1 MEVEQQ
7 KAIITLENPIKSS
20 KKEHFYAFAQ
30 HVPIGALCKIVCP
43 ECSFSLVEKT
53 SKIGNYKWVCPHCN
67 TIVGFVVV
75 NPEPVEEQK
84 EQPNQDA
91 SIEEP
96 VGSKEEKK
104 EKEEKEES
112 PKPLTKKIDNENLCN
127 LGELAWGG
135 FFSRKHY
142 PLRVGTIYI
151 GRKDDGE
158 PSDLQ
163 LEDSYVSRRSA
174 LLEVL
179 SSDKGFLFKLTV
191 KHASNPVYVNS
202 SEISVG
208 NSIYLNYGDVLI
220 FGKTKMTFKKK
231 V

>member
-7 KAIITLENPIKSS
+7 KAILTLENPIKAP
-20 KKEHFYAFAQ
+20 KHEHVYVFTQ
-30 HVPIGALCKIVCP
+30 RVPIGALCKIVCP
-43 ECSFSLVEKT
+43 ECGCNVVKKI
-53 SKIGNYKWVCPHCN
+53 SKVGKHRWDCPQCKA
-67 TIVGFVVV
+67 IIGFVA
-75 NPEPVEEQK
+75 EK
-84 EQPNQDA
+84 SEQPKKQKKQDKSNQDIPKQD
-91 SIEEP
+91 S
-96 VGSKEEKK
+96 VGSKEEGA
-104 EKEEKEES
+104 S
-112 PKPLTKKIDNENLCN
+112 KPHTKKIGNENLCN
-127 LGELAWGG
+127 LGELTWGG

-163 LEDSYVSRRSA
+163 LEDSYISRRSA

>member
-1 MEVEQQ
+1 MEKEQQ

-30 HVPIGALCKIVCP
+30 RVPIGALCKIVCP
-43 ECSFSLVEKT
+43 ECSFCLVEKT

-75 NPEPVEEQK
+75 NPEQVEEQK
-84 EQPNQDA
+84 EQLNQDA

-96 VGSKEEKK
+96 VGSKEE
-104 EKEEKEES
+104 S
-112 PKPLTKKIDNENLCN
+112 PKPHTKKIDNENLCN
-127 LGELAWGG
+127 LGELTWGG

-142 PLRVGTIYI
+142 PLRVGSIYI

>member
-30 HVPIGALCKIVCP
+30 RVPIGALCKILCP
-43 ECSFSLVEKT
+43 ECNFSLVEKT

-75 NPEPVEEQK
+75 NPEQVEEQK
-84 EQPNQDA
+84 EKPNQDA

-96 VGSKEEKK
+96 VGSKEE
-104 EKEEKEES
+104 S
-112 PKPLTKKIDNENLCN
+112 PKSHTKVIDHENLCN
-127 LGELAWGG
+127 LGELTWGG

-142 PLRVGTIYI
+142 PLRVGSIYI
-151 GRKDDGE
+151 GRKDEGE

-231 V
+231 M

>member
-1 MEVEQQ
+1 MEKEQQ

-30 HVPIGALCKIVCP
+30 RVPIGALCKIVCP
-43 ECSFSLVEKT
+43 ECSFCLVEKT

-75 NPEPVEEQK
+75 NPEQVEEQK

-96 VGSKEEKK
+96 VGSKEE
-104 EKEEKEES
+104 S
-112 PKPLTKKIDNENLCN
+112 PKPHTKKIDNENLCN

-142 PLRVGTIYI
+142 PLRVGSIYI

>member
-30 HVPIGALCKIVCP
+30 RVPIGALCKIVCP

-75 NPEPVEEQK
+75 NLEQVEEQK

-91 SIEEP
+91 SIEDP
-96 VGSKEEKK
+96 VGS
-104 EKEEKEES
+104 KEEKEES
-112 PKPLTKKIDNENLCN
+112 PKPHTKKIDNENLCN

>member
-7 KAIITLENPIKSS
+7 KAILTLENPIKAP
-20 KKEHFYAFAQ
+20 KHERVYIFTQ
-30 HVPIGALCKIVCP
+30 RVPIGALCKIVCP
-43 ECSFSLVEKT
+43 ECGFNVVKKI
-53 SKIGNYKWVCPHCN
+53 SKVGKQRWDCPQCKA
-67 TIVGFVVV
+67 IIGFVA
-75 NPEPVEEQK
+75 EK
-84 EQPNQDA
+84 SEQPKKQMKQDKSNQDIPKQD
-91 SIEEP
+91 S
-96 VGSKEEKK
+96 VGSKEEGA
-104 EKEEKEES
+104 S
-112 PKPLTKKIDNENLCN
+112 KPHTKKIDNENLCN
-127 LGELAWGG
+127 LGELTWGG

-142 PLRVGTIYI
+142 PLRVDTIYI
-151 GRKDDGE
+151 GRKDEGE

-163 LEDSYVSRRSA
+163 LEESYVSRRSA

-231 V
+231 M

>member
-1 MEVEQQ
+1 MEVEHR
-7 KAIITLENPIKSS
+7 KAIVTLKNPIKSL
-20 KKEHFYAFAQ
+20 KYEHVYAFTQ
-30 HVPIGALCKIVCP
+30 RVQVGLLYKIVCP
-43 ECSFSLVEKT
+43 ECGFSVVK
-53 SKIGNYKWVCPHCN
+53 KILKVGKQRWDCPHCKA
-67 TIVGFVVV
+67 IVGFAA
-75 NPEPVEEQK
+75 VEAEEQTKEQK
-84 EQPNQDA
+84 ESECLNQDA
-91 SIEEP
+91 PKAEP
-96 VGSKEEKK
+96 A
-104 EKEEKEES
+104 S
-112 PKPLTKKIDNENLCN
+112 PKEPEEETPKPHTKKIDNDTLCN
-127 LGELAWGG
+127 LGELTWGG

-142 PLRVGTIYI
+142 PFRIGSIYI
-151 GRKDDGE
+151 GRKDAGE

-163 LEDSYVSRRSA
+163 LDDSYVSRRSA

>member
-1 MEVEQQ
+1 MEKEQQ

-30 HVPIGALCKIVCP
+30 RVPIGALCKIVCP

-75 NPEPVEEQK
+75 NPEQVEEQK

-96 VGSKEEKK
+96 VGSKEE
-104 EKEEKEES
+104 S
-112 PKPLTKKIDNENLCN
+112 PKPHTKKIDNENLCN

>member
-1 MEVEQQ
+1 MEKEQQ

-30 HVPIGALCKIVCP
+30 RVPIGALCKIVCP

-75 NPEPVEEQK
+75 NPEQVEEQK
-84 EQPNQDA
+84 EQLNQDA

-96 VGSKEEKK
+96 VGSKEE
-104 EKEEKEES
+104 S
-112 PKPLTKKIDNENLCN
+112 PKPHTKKIDNENLCN

>member
-30 HVPIGALCKIVCP
+30 RVPIGALCKIVCP

-75 NPEPVEEQK
+75 NPEQVEEQK

-96 VGSKEEKK
+96 VGSKEE
-104 EKEEKEES
+104 S
-112 PKPLTKKIDNENLCN
+112 PKPHTKKIDNENLCN

>member
-1 MEVEQQ
+1 MEKEQQ

-30 HVPIGALCKIVCP
+30 RVPIGALCKIVCP

-75 NPEPVEEQK
+75 NPEQVEEQK
-84 EQPNQDA
+84 EQLNQVA
-91 SIEEP
+91 SIEEL
-96 VGSKEEKK
+96 VGSKEE
-104 EKEEKEES
+104 S
-112 PKPLTKKIDNENLCN
+112 LKPHAKKIDNENLCN
-127 LGELAWGG
+127 LGELTWGG

-142 PLRVGTIYI
+142 PLRVGSIYI

>member
-1 MEVEQQ
+1 MEKEQQ

-30 HVPIGALCKIVCP
+30 RVPVGALCKIVCP

-75 NPEPVEEQK
+75 NPEQVEEQK

-91 SIEEP
+91 SIEEA
-96 VGSKEEKK
+96 VCSKEEK
-104 EKEEKEES
+104 EKTSKPHTKVIEKD
-112 PKPLTKKIDNENLCN
+112 ILCN
-127 LGELAWGG
+127 LGELTWGV

-220 FGKTKMTFKKK
+220 FGKTKITFKKK

>member
-1 MEVEQQ
+1 MDVEQQ

-30 HVPIGALCKIVCP
+30 RVPIGALGKIVCP
-43 ECSFSLVEKT
+43 ECDFSIVKKI
-53 SKIGNYKWVCPHCN
+53 SKVGNHRWDCPQCKA
-67 TIVGFVVV
+67 IIGFVVV
-75 NPEPVEEQK
+75 NSEQVEEQK

-96 VGSKEEKK
+96 VSSKEAEA
-104 EKEEKEES
+104 ES
-112 PKPLTKKIDNENLCN
+112 PKPHTKVIDNDNLCN

-151 GRKDDGE
+151 GRMDDGE

>member
-20 KKEHFYAFAQ
+20 KKEHFYGFAQ
-30 HVPIGALCKIVCP
+30 RVPIGALCKIVCP

-91 SIEEP
+91 SIEKP
-96 VGSKEEKK
+96 VGSKE

>member
-1 MEVEQQ
+1 MEKEQQ

-30 HVPIGALCKIVCP
+30 RVPIGALCKIVCP
-43 ECSFSLVEKT
+43 ECSFCLVEKT

-75 NPEPVEEQK
+75 NPEQVEEQK
-84 EQPNQDA
+84 EQLNQDA

-96 VGSKEEKK
+96 VGSKEE
-104 EKEEKEES
+104 S
-112 PKPLTKKIDNENLCN
+112 PKPHTKKIDNENLCN

-142 PLRVGTIYI
+142 PLRVGSIYI

>member
-7 KAIITLENPIKSS
+7 KAILTLENPIKAP
-20 KKEHFYAFAQ
+20 KHEHVYIFTQ
-30 HVPIGALCKIVCP
+30 RVPIGALCKIVCP
-43 ECSFSLVEKT
+43 ECGFNVVKKI
-53 SKIGNYKWVCPHCN
+53 SKVGKQRWDCPQCKA
-67 TIVGFVVV
+67 IIGFVVV
-75 NPEPVEEQK
+75 NPEQVEEQK
-84 EQPNQDA
+84 ERPNQDA

-96 VGSKEEKK
+96 VGSKEEK
-104 EKEEKEES
+104 EES
-112 PKPLTKKIDNENLCN
+112 PKPHTKKIDNENLCN

>member
-1 MEVEQQ
+1 MEAEQQ

-30 HVPIGALCKIVCP
+30 RVPIGALCKIVCP

-75 NPEPVEEQK
+75 NPEQVEEQK

-96 VGSKEEKK
+96 VGSKEEK
-104 EKEEKEES
+104 EES
-112 PKPLTKKIDNENLCN
+112 PKPHTKKIDNENLCN

>member
-1 MEVEQQ
+1 MEKEQQ

-30 HVPIGALCKIVCP
+30 RVPIGALCKIVCP
-43 ECSFSLVEKT
+43 ECSFCLVEKT

-75 NPEPVEEQK
+75 NPEQVEEQK
-84 EQPNQDA
+84 EQLNQDA

-96 VGSKEEKK
+96 VGSKEE
-104 EKEEKEES
+104 S
-112 PKPLTKKIDNENLCN
+112 PKPHTKKIDNENLCN

>member
-1 MEVEQQ
+1 MEKEQQ

-30 HVPIGALCKIVCP
+30 RVPIGALCKIVCP
-43 ECSFSLVEKT
+43 ECSFCLVEKT

-75 NPEPVEEQK
+75 NPEQVEEQK

-96 VGSKEEKK
+96 VGSKEE
-104 EKEEKEES
+104 S
-112 PKPLTKKIDNENLCN
+112 PKPHTKKIDNENLCN

>member
-1 MEVEQQ
+1 MEKEQQ

-30 HVPIGALCKIVCP
+30 RVPIGALCKIVCP
-43 ECSFSLVEKT
+43 ECSFCLVEKT

-75 NPEPVEEQK
+75 NPEQVEEQK

-96 VGSKEEKK
+96 VGSKEE
-104 EKEEKEES
+104 S
-112 PKPLTKKIDNENLCN
+112 PKPHTKKIDNENLCN

-151 GRKDDGE
+151 GRKDEGE

>member
-7 KAIITLENPIKSS
+7 KAIITLENPIKAP
-20 KKEHFYAFAQ
+20 KHEHVYVFTQ
-30 HVPIGALCKIVCP
+30 RVPIGALCKIVCP

-96 VGSKEEKK
+96 VGSKEGKK

>member
-1 MEVEQQ
+1 MGVEQQ
-7 KAIITLENPIKSS
+7 KAIITLENPIKSP
-20 KKEHFYAFAQ
+20 KYERIYAFTQ
-30 HVPIGALCKIVCP
+30 RVSVGALCKIVCP
-43 ECSFSLVEKT
+43 ECGFSMVKKI
-53 SKIGNYKWVCPHCN
+53 SKVGKQRWDCPQCKA
-67 TIVGFVVV
+67 IVGFAAVDTVQAKG
-75 NPEPVEEQK
+75 QK
-84 EQPNQDA
+84 KCPNQDTPNVEVT
-91 SIEEP
+91 SSKGEEEET
-96 VGSKEEKK
+96 SK
-104 EKEEKEES
+104 
-112 PKPLTKKIDNENLCN
+112 PYTKKIDNEALCN
-127 LGELAWGG
+127 LGELTWGG

-142 PLRVGTIYI
+142 PLRVGSIYI
-151 GRKDDGE
+151 GRKDAVE

-163 LEDSYVSRRSA
+163 LDDSYVSRRSA
-174 LLEVL
+174 LLEIL

>member
-1 MEVEQQ
+1 MEAEQQ

-30 HVPIGALCKIVCP
+30 RVPIGALCKIVCP

-75 NPEPVEEQK
+75 NPEQVEEQK

-96 VGSKEEKK
+96 VGSKEE
-104 EKEEKEES
+104 S
-112 PKPLTKKIDNENLCN
+112 PKPHTKKIDNENLCN

>member
-1 MEVEQQ
+1 MEKEQQ

-20 KKEHFYAFAQ
+20 KKEHFYAFPQ
-30 HVPIGALCKIVCP
+30 RVPIGALCKIVCP

-75 NPEPVEEQK
+75 NPEQVEEQK
-84 EQPNQDA
+84 EQLNQDA

-96 VGSKEEKK
+96 VGSKEE
-104 EKEEKEES
+104 S
-112 PKPLTKKIDNENLCN
+112 PKPHTKKIDNENLCN

-151 GRKDDGE
+151 GRKDEGE

>member
-1 MEVEQQ
+1 MEKEQQ

-30 HVPIGALCKIVCP
+30 RVPIGALCKIVCP
-43 ECSFSLVEKT
+43 ECSFCLVEKT

-75 NPEPVEEQK
+75 NPEQVEEQK
-84 EQPNQDA
+84 EQLNQDA

-96 VGSKEEKK
+96 VGSKEA
-104 EKEEKEES
+104 KEES
-112 PKPLTKKIDNENLCN
+112 SKPHTKKIYENLCN
-127 LGELAWGG
+127 LGELTWGG

-142 PLRVGTIYI
+142 PLRVGSIYI

>member
-96 VGSKEEKK
+96 VGS
-104 EKEEKEES
+104 KEEKEES

>member
-1 MEVEQQ
+1 MEKEQQ

-30 HVPIGALCKIVCP
+30 RVPIGALCKIVCP

-75 NPEPVEEQK
+75 NPEQVEEQK
-84 EQPNQDA
+84 EQLNQDA

-96 VGSKEEKK
+96 VGSKEA
-104 EKEEKEES
+104 KEES
-112 PKPLTKKIDNENLCN
+112 SKPHTKKIDNENLCN
-127 LGELAWGG
+127 LGELTWGG

-142 PLRVGTIYI
+142 PLRVGSIYI

>member
-1 MEVEQQ
+1 MEVGQ
-7 KAIITLENPIKSS
+7 KKTILTLENPIKAP
-20 KKEHFYAFAQ
+20 KYEHVYAFTQ
-30 HVPIGALCKIVCP
+30 RVQVGQLCKIVCP
-43 ECSFSLVEKT
+43 ECGFSIVKKI
-53 SKIGNYKWVCPHCN
+53 SKVGKQRWDCPQCKA
-67 TIVGFVVV
+67 IVGFAAVDVEQAKKQKK
-75 NPEPVEEQK
+75 PEN
-84 EQPNQDA
+84 PNQDTR
-91 SIEEP
+91 
-96 VGSKEEKK
+96 KEELA
-104 EKEEKEES
+104 S
-112 PKPLTKKIDNENLCN
+112 PKEAEEETPKPHTKKIDNETLYN
-127 LGELAWGG
+127 LGELTWGG

-142 PLRVGTIYI
+142 PLRVGSIYI
-151 GRKDDGE
+151 GRKDAGE

-163 LEDSYVSRRSA
+163 LDDSYVSRRSA

>member
-20 KKEHFYAFAQ
+20 KKEHFYAFPQRVA
-30 HVPIGALCKIVCP
+30 IGALCKIVCP

-75 NPEPVEEQK
+75 NPEQVEEQK

-96 VGSKEEKK
+96 VGSKEE
-104 EKEEKEES
+104 S
-112 PKPLTKKIDNENLCN
+112 PKPHTKKIDNENLCN

>member
-1 MEVEQQ
+1 MEVVQQ

-30 HVPIGALCKIVCP
+30 RVPIGALCKIVCP

-53 SKIGNYKWVCPHCN
+53 SKIGNYKWFCPHCN

-75 NPEPVEEQK
+75 NPEQVEEQK

-96 VGSKEEKK
+96 VGSKEEK
-104 EKEEKEES
+104 EES
-112 PKPLTKKIDNENLCN
+112 PKPHTKKIDNENLCN

-142 PLRVGTIYI
+142 SLRVGTIYI
-151 GRKDDGE
+151 GRKDAIE

>member
-1 MEVEQQ
+1 MEKEQQ

-30 HVPIGALCKIVCP
+30 RVPIGALCKIVCP
-43 ECSFSLVEKT
+43 ECSFRLVEKT

-75 NPEPVEEQK
+75 NPEQVEEQK
-84 EQPNQDA
+84 EQLNQDA

-96 VGSKEEKK
+96 VGSKEE
-104 EKEEKEES
+104 S
-112 PKPLTKKIDNENLCN
+112 PKPHTKKIDNENLCN

-142 PLRVGTIYI
+142 PLRVGSIYI

>member
-96 VGSKEEKK
+96 VGSKEGKK

>member
-20 KKEHFYAFAQ
+20 KKEHFYAVPQ
-30 HVPIGALCKIVCP
+30 RVPIGALCKIVCP

-75 NPEPVEEQK
+75 NPEQVEEQK

-96 VGSKEEKK
+96 VGSKEE
-104 EKEEKEES
+104 S
-112 PKPLTKKIDNENLCN
+112 PKPHTKKIDNENLCN

-151 GRKDDGE
+151 GRKDEGE